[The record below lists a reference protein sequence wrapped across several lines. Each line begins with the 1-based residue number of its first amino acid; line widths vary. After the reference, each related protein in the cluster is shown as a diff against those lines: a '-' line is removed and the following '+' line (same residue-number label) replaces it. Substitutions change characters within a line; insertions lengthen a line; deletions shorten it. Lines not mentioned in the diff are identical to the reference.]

1 MKRALQFSEWLTTE
15 VLEKVTHQQYVFTL
29 PKIIRPYFK
38 YDRRLLGKLCL
49 CAWETI
55 KEFFGA
61 CLPKGTVPGAVISIQ
76 TWGNRGANFHPHLHG
91 LVSKGAFDSHG
102 VFYPLPWI
110 DTHKMA
116 LLFRDKVFSMLI
128 RAGKISEDLARKICE
143 WPHSG
148 FSIHN
153 EVQIDADDEKGKETL
168 ARYIVKAPISQERMT
183 YDRENQK
190 VIYKSKHDT
199 IIYEPLDWL
208 AAITSHIPN
217 KYSQSVHFYGTY
229 SNKSR
234 GLRLKAQKK
243 SQANQ
248 GNATIFSVT
257 PPPKKACSKKWAELI
272 KLIYEV
278 NPLQCPKCLHE
289 MRIVAII
296 NDPLVVEKILKHL
309 DLWLP
314 QAHSPPMNKETKIVE
329 EVIYD
334 YSFFD
339 YLPA

>member
-1 MKRALQFSEWLTTE
+1 MKRALQFSDWLTTE
-15 VLEKVTHQQYVFTL
+15 VLEKVTHQQYVLTI

-55 KEFFGA
+55 KEFFAA
-61 CLPKGTVPGAVISIQ
+61 CLPKGTVPGAVIAIQ

-91 LVSKGAFDSHG
+91 LVSKGAFDAHG

-110 DTHKMA
+110 DTQKMA

-128 RAGKISEDLARKICE
+128 HEGKITEDLARKIGE

-148 FSIHN
+148 FNIHN
-153 EVQIDADDEKGKETL
+153 EVQIDTDDEKGKENL
-168 ARYIVKAPISQERMT
+168 AQYIVKAPISQERMI
-183 YDRENQK
+183 YDKENQK
-190 VIYKSKHDT
+190 VIYKSRHGT
-199 IIYEPLDWL
+199 IVYEPLDWL

-217 KYSQSVHFYGTY
+217 KYSQTVHFYGSY

-234 GLRLKAQKK
+234 GLRIKAQEKFR
-243 SQANQ
+243 AND
-248 GNATIFSVT
+248 TISSVT

-278 NPLQCPKCLHE
+278 NPLRCPKCQHE

-309 DLWLP
+309 DLWRP
-314 QAHSPPMNKETKIVE
+314 QVHSPPVNKETRIVE

-339 YLPA
+339 YLPM